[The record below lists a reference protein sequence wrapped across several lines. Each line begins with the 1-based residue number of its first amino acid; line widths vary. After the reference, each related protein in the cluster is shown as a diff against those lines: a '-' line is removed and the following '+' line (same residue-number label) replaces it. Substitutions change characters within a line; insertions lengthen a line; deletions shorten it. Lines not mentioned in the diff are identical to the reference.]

1 MHITLN
7 APASLHVTIKLP
19 SSKSISNRALIMRK
33 LGGGKTEI
41 HNLSDCDDTLVMVKV
56 LQETSEI
63 TDIHAAGTAMRFL
76 TAYFAATDN
85 KTLLTGTD
93 RMRHRPI
100 KILVDALLTLG
111 ADIRYQGEVGFPPI
125 SIRGHR
131 LEGGNVTV
139 PSNVSSQYIS
149 ALMMIAPYMTNGLT
163 IRLSGNTVS
172 STYIRLTS
180 ELMKIFG
187 AKVNDDNREIQVL
200 PGQYNLAS
208 FDVENDWSASS
219 YWYEILALSESSDD
233 TIILPG
239 LYRNSLQGDSKVA
252 ELFRPLGIETIYD
265 NGGIQLHKT
274 RAVVPSYSADLTEQ
288 PDLAQTIV
296 VTCAMK
302 GIPFNIK
309 GLQSLR
315 IKETDRLK
323 ALRIELDKLGIR
335 IKEHHG
341 DSLSWDGSIKDVQDE
356 IIIDTYDDHRMAMA
370 FAPCAFCHKGLGIR
384 NPQVVSKSYPNYW
397 KDLRQAGFKI
407 KDI

>member
-1 MHITLN
+1 
-7 APASLHVTIKLP
+7 
-19 SSKSISNRALIMRK
+19 
-33 LGGGKTEI
+33 
-41 HNLSDCDDTLVMVKV
+41 
-56 LQETSEI
+56 
-63 TDIHAAGTAMRFL
+63 
-76 TAYFAATDN
+76 
-85 KTLLTGTD
+85 
-93 RMRHRPI
+93 
-100 KILVDALLTLG
+100 
-111 ADIRYQGEVGFPPI
+111 
-125 SIRGHR
+125 
-131 LEGGNVTV
+131 
-139 PSNVSSQYIS
+139 
-149 ALMMIAPYMTNGLT
+149 MIAPYMTNGLT